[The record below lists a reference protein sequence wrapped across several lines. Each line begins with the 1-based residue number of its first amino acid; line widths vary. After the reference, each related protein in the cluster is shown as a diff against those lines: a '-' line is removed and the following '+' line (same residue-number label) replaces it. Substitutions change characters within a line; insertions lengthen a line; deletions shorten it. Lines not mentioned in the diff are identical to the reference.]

1 MPYSTSGRTVTYSY
15 THLMFLSIAGEAFG
29 TPSATHRGIAQVQN
43 PVIQSIPFEV
53 KPAELL
59 RAAKELQMEGVI
71 AKCKGSLYEPD
82 KRSGTWL
89 KYKINKSQEFVIGG
103 YTLGRQPPV
112 RCADRRLL

>member
-82 KRSGTWL
+82 KRSRSLAQIQDQQITG
-89 KYKINKSQEFVIGG
+89 
-103 YTLGRQPPV
+103 V
-112 RCADRRLL
+112 RNRRLYLGAATRSMR